1 MFSKINILPRW
12 IIFSIDL
19 FISTS
24 SLLLAYFI
32 KSNFDINLINFE
44 ELNRNLFIITVIN
57 SLVFFNVKTYSGIV
71 RYTSSQDSFRI
82 LLAIIIS
89 NGFLFLTNLYLFG
102 FYKVQIIPT
111 MVLVIN
117 GLCSFLLLITYRI
130 LVKYFFM
137 YIKNLKIDKRKV
149 IVYGA
154 GETGITT
161 KRTLDH
167 DADVNMNVIAFV
179 DDDERKAGKVVDNV
193 RIYHSS
199 NLIKIIEEEDVHDLV
214 LATPNLSVEQK
225 NRIVDICLDH
235 NVKVLNVPPL
245 RNWIN
250 GHFKATQIQ
259 NINIEDLLERQAIV
273 IDEKTIEAQIFGTR
287 VLVTG
292 AAGSIGKEIVHQ
304 IIKYKPQL
312 IILNDVAESALHELQ
327 LELYDLNVENN
338 ITVFI
343 GDVRNY
349 ERMKILFEA
358 FKPHFVYHAAAYK
371 HVPMMENNPSEAI
384 RTNVLG
390 TKVVADLSVKFL
402 VRKFVMV
409 STDKAVN
416 PTNVMGASKRIAE
429 IYVQSLFDSFEKNN
443 VIYNNGLS
451 HLNDMEARCKTKFIT
466 TRFGNVLG
474 SNGSVIPRFKTQIQ
488 KGGPVTVTHSEITRF
503 FMTIPEACKLVLEAG
518 SMGQGGEIFIFDMGK
533 SVKIV
538 ELARKMIR
546 LSGLVPEQ
554 DIAIEFTGLR
564 PGEKLYEE
572 LLNDLENTVP
582 THHQKIMIAKVRS
595 YCFNQVSKE
604 IDKLLELANLYQDV
618 AVVKKMKHIV
628 PEYKSNNSV
637 YEELDIQLLTL
648 N

>member
-19 FISTS
+19 FISIS

-32 KSNFDINLINFE
+32 KSNFDINDINFQ
-44 ELNRNLFIITVIN
+44 ELNRNLFILTVIN
-57 SLVFFNVKTYSGIV
+57 SLVFFNVKTYAGIV

-82 LLAIIIS
+82 LFSIIIS
-89 NGFLFLTNLYLFG
+89 NGFLFLANLYLLG
-102 FYKVQIIPT
+102 FYKTQLIPT
-111 MVLVIN
+111 MILVIN

-137 YIKNLKIDKRKV
+137 YVKNLKIDKRKV
-149 IVYGA
+149 IIYGA

-167 DADVNMNVIAFV
+167 DSDVNMNVIAFV
-179 DDDERKAGKVVDNV
+179 DDDERKTGKVVDSV
-193 RIYHSS
+193 KIFHSS
-199 NLIKIIEEEDVHDLV
+199 DLIKIIETERVHDLV
-214 LATPNLSVEQK
+214 LATPNLAVELK
-225 NRIVDICLDH
+225 NKIVDICLDH
-235 NVKVLNVPPL
+235 GVKVLNVPPL
-245 RNWIN
+245 SNWVN

-259 NINIEDLLERQAIV
+259 NINIEDLLERQAIQ
-273 IDEKTIEAQIFGTR
+273 IDEKSIEAQIHGTR

-292 AAGSIGKEIVHQ
+292 AAGSIGREIVHQ
-304 IIKYKPQL
+304 LVKYKPQL
-312 IILNDVAESALHELQ
+312 IILSDVAESALHELQ
-327 LELYDLNVENN
+327 LELYDLNTENN
-338 ITVFI
+338 FTVFI

-349 ERMKILFEA
+349 ERMKILFDT

-390 TKVVADLSVKFL
+390 TKVIADLSVKFL

-429 IYVQSLFDSFEKNN
+429 IYVQSLYESFEKSD
-443 VIYNNGLS
+443 VIYENGLS
-451 HLNDMEARCKTKFIT
+451 HLNHSAKAKTKFIT

-474 SNGSVIPRFKTQIQ
+474 SNGSVIPRFKAQIQ
-488 KGGPVTVTHSEITRF
+488 KGGPITVTHSEITRF
-503 FMTIPEACKLVLEAG
+503 FMTIPEACRLVLEAG
-518 SMGQGGEIFIFDMGK
+518 AMGKGGEIFIFDMGK
-533 SVKIV
+533 SVRIV
-538 ELARKMIR
+538 ELAKKMIK

-572 LLNDLENTVP
+572 LLNDLENTIP
-582 THHQKIMIAKVRS
+582 THHTKIMIAKVRD
-595 YCFNQVSKE
+595 YCFNEVSKD
-604 IDKLLELANLYQDV
+604 IDKLIQLANLYEDV
-618 AVVKKMKHIV
+618 AVVRKMKNIV

-637 YEELDIQLLTL
+637 YEELDRKLVTL

>member
-19 FISTS
+19 FISIS

-32 KSNFDINLINFE
+32 KSDFDINDINFE
-44 ELNRNLFIITVIN
+44 ELNRNLFIITVLN
-57 SLVFFNVKTYSGIV
+57 SLVFFNVKTYAGIV

-82 LLAIIIS
+82 LFAIILS
-89 NGFLFLTNLYLFG
+89 NGFLFLANLYLFG
-102 FYKVQIIPT
+102 FYKTQLIPT

-149 IVYGA
+149 IIYGA

-167 DADVNMNVIAFV
+167 DSDVNMNVIAFV
-179 DDDERKAGKVVDNV
+179 DDDERKTGKIVDSV
-193 RIYHSS
+193 KIFHSS
-199 NLIKIIEEEDVHDLV
+199 DLIKIIETEKVHDLV
-214 LATPNLSVEQK
+214 LATPNLPTELK
-225 NRIVDICLDH
+225 NKIVDICLDH
-235 NVKVLNVPPL
+235 GVKVLNVPPL
-245 RNWIN
+245 SNWVN

-259 NINIEDLLERQAIV
+259 NINIEDLLERQAIQ
-273 IDEKTIEAQIFGTR
+273 IDEKSIEAQIQGTR
-287 VLVTG
+287 ILVTG
-292 AAGSIGKEIVHQ
+292 AAGSIGREIVHQ
-304 IIKYKPQL
+304 LLKFKPQL

-327 LELYDLNVENN
+327 LELYDIDSSYNF
-338 ITVFI
+338 TVFI

-349 ERMKILFEA
+349 ERMQILFET

-390 TKVVADLSVKFL
+390 TKVIADLSVKYL

-429 IYVQSLFDSFEKNN
+429 IYVQSLYESFDKNG
-443 VIYNNGLS
+443 VIYKNGLS
-451 HLNDMEARCKTKFIT
+451 HLNQSAKAKTKFIT

-474 SNGSVIPRFKTQIQ
+474 SNGSVIPRFKAQIQ
-488 KGGPVTVTHSEITRF
+488 KGGPITVTHSEITRF
-503 FMTIPEACKLVLEAG
+503 FMTIPEACRLVLEAG
-518 SMGQGGEIFIFDMGK
+518 AMGNGGEIFIFDMGK

-538 ELARKMIR
+538 ELAKKMIK
-546 LSGLVPEQ
+546 LSGLVPDQ

-572 LLNDLENTVP
+572 LLNDLENTIP
-582 THHQKIMIAKVRS
+582 THHNKIMIAKVRD
-595 YCFNQVSKE
+595 YCFNEVSKE
-604 IDKLLELANLYQDV
+604 IEKLVQLANMYEDV
-618 AVVKKMKHIV
+618 SVVRKMKNIV

-637 YEELDIQLLTL
+637 YEELDRKLVTL

>member
-19 FISTS
+19 FISIS

-32 KSNFDINLINFE
+32 KSNFDINDLNFE
-44 ELNRNLFIITVIN
+44 ELNRNLFILTLIN
-57 SLVFFNVKTYSGIV
+57 SLVFFNVKTYAGIV

-82 LLAIIIS
+82 LFAIIIS
-89 NGFLFLTNLYLFG
+89 NGFLFLANLYLLG
-102 FYKVQIIPT
+102 FYNTQLMPT
-111 MVLVIN
+111 MILVIN

-149 IVYGA
+149 IIYGA

-167 DADVNMNVIAFV
+167 DSDVNMNVIAFV
-179 DDDERKAGKVVDNV
+179 DDDERKTGKVVDSV
-193 RIYHSS
+193 KIFHSS
-199 NLIKIIEEEDVHDLV
+199 DLIKIIEAERVHDLV
-214 LATPNLSVEQK
+214 LATPNLPTELK
-225 NRIVDICLDH
+225 NKIVDICLDH
-235 NVKVLNVPPL
+235 GVKVLNVPPL
-245 RNWIN
+245 SNWVN

-259 NINIEDLLERQAIV
+259 NINIEDLLERQAIQ
-273 IDEKTIEAQIFGTR
+273 IDEKSIEAQIHGTR

-292 AAGSIGKEIVHQ
+292 AAGSIGREIVHQ
-304 IIKYKPQL
+304 LVKYKPQL
-312 IILNDVAESALHELQ
+312 IILSDVAESALHELQ
-327 LELYDLNVENN
+327 LELHDLNTENN
-338 ITVFI
+338 FTVFI

-349 ERMKILFEA
+349 ERMKILFDT

-390 TKVVADLSVKFL
+390 TKVIADLSVKFL

-429 IYVQSLFDSFEKNN
+429 IYVQSLYESFEKND
-443 VIYNNGLS
+443 VIYENGLS
-451 HLNDMEARCKTKFIT
+451 HLNHSAKAKTKFIT

-474 SNGSVIPRFKTQIQ
+474 SNGSVIPRFKAQIQ
-488 KGGPVTVTHSEITRF
+488 KGGPITVTHSEITRF
-503 FMTIPEACKLVLEAG
+503 FMTIPEACRLVLEAG
-518 SMGQGGEIFIFDMGK
+518 AMGKGGEIFIFDMGK

-538 ELARKMIR
+538 ELAKKMIK

-572 LLNDLENTVP
+572 LLNDLENTIP
-582 THHQKIMIAKVRS
+582 THHTKIMIAKVRD
-595 YCFNQVSKE
+595 YCFNEVSKD
-604 IDKLLELANLYQDV
+604 IDKLIQLANLYEDV
-618 AVVKKMKHIV
+618 AVVRKMKNIV

-637 YEELDIQLLTL
+637 YEELDRKLVTL

>member
-19 FISTS
+19 FISIS

-32 KSNFDINLINFE
+32 KSNFDINDLNFE
-44 ELNRNLFIITVIN
+44 ELNRNLFILTLIN
-57 SLVFFNVKTYSGIV
+57 SLVFFNVKTYAGIV

-82 LLAIIIS
+82 LFAIIIS
-89 NGFLFLTNLYLFG
+89 NGFLFLANLYLLG
-102 FYKVQIIPT
+102 FYNTQLMPT
-111 MVLVIN
+111 MILVIN

-149 IVYGA
+149 IIYGA

-167 DADVNMNVIAFV
+167 DSDVNMNVIAFV
-179 DDDERKAGKVVDNV
+179 DDDERKTGKVVDSV
-193 RIYHSS
+193 KIFHSS
-199 NLIKIIEEEDVHDLV
+199 DLIKIIEAERVHDLV
-214 LATPNLSVEQK
+214 LATPNLPTELK
-225 NRIVDICLDH
+225 NKIVDICLDH
-235 NVKVLNVPPL
+235 GVKVLNVPPL
-245 RNWIN
+245 SNWVN

-259 NINIEDLLERQAIV
+259 NINIEDLLERQAIQ
-273 IDEKTIEAQIFGTR
+273 IDEKSIEAQIHGTR

-292 AAGSIGKEIVHQ
+292 AAGSIGREIVHQ
-304 IIKYKPQL
+304 LVKYKPQL
-312 IILNDVAESALHELQ
+312 IILSDVAESALHELQ
-327 LELYDLNVENN
+327 LELHDLNTENN
-338 ITVFI
+338 FTVFI

-349 ERMKILFEA
+349 ERMKILFDT

-390 TKVVADLSVKFL
+390 TKVIADLSVKFL

-429 IYVQSLFDSFEKNN
+429 IYVQSLYESFEKND
-443 VIYNNGLS
+443 VIYENGLS
-451 HLNDMEARCKTKFIT
+451 HLNHSAKAKTKFIT

-474 SNGSVIPRFKTQIQ
+474 SNGSVIPRFKAQIQ
-488 KGGPVTVTHSEITRF
+488 KGGPITVTHSEITRF
-503 FMTIPEACKLVLEAG
+503 FMTIPEACRLVLEAG
-518 SMGQGGEIFIFDMGK
+518 AMGKGGEIFIFDMGK

-538 ELARKMIR
+538 ELAKKMIK

-572 LLNDLENTVP
+572 LLNDLENTIP
-582 THHQKIMIAKVRS
+582 THHTKIMIAKVRD
-595 YCFNQVSKE
+595 YCFNEVSKD
-604 IDKLLELANLYQDV
+604 IDKLIQLANLYEDI
-618 AVVKKMKHIV
+618 AVVRKMKNIV

-637 YEELDIQLLTL
+637 YEELDRKLVTL